1 MIKTIFILVAAIAIV
16 AGRPESKIL
25 GGRNAA
31 LGEIPYQAS
40 LQYWG
45 TTFHFASGVLLNSRW
60 VVTTAQGVFGRAGNS
75 VNIILGIVR
84 RDVTFTNRQSMEIR
98 IHPMFD
104 FNTRHNDIAVIRS
117 AAVIAFTTTISPAT
131 ISPLFFDIGV
141 VADVSGWGS
150 TREDMTN
157 EAVILQRA
165 SVTTVAC
172 PASDFIT
179 FNPMQHIC
187 AGTPVNST
195 APTVGICTI
204 DVGGPVMADNML
216 IAIPFFHDPRFC
228 GRSPD
233 GYLRMSFYR
242 PWIMGNIPLP

>member
-1 MIKTIFILVAAIAIV
+1 MIKTIFILVVAIAIV

-40 LQYWG
+40 LLYWG
-45 TTFHFASGVLLNSRW
+45 TDFHFASGVLLNSRW
-60 VVTTAQGVFGRAGNS
+60 VLTTAKGLFGRAGNS
-75 VNIILGIVR
+75 VNIALGIIR
-84 RDVTFTNRQSMEIR
+84 RDVPFTHRQSMEIR

-104 FNTRHNDIAVIRS
+104 FNTRQNDVAVVRS
-117 AAVIAFTTTISPAT
+117 AAVIAFTSTISPMTMAPT
-131 ISPLFFDIGV
+131 FTGFGV

-150 TREDMTN
+150 TREDMAN

-165 SVTTVAC
+165 SVVTVSC

-179 FNPMQHIC
+179 FNNNQHIC
-187 AGTPVNST
+187 AE
-195 APTVGICTI
+195 APTGSSGAICTI
-204 DVGGPVMADNML
+204 DVGGPLIADNML
-216 IAIPFFHDPRFC
+216 IAISFFHDPRFC

-233 GYLRMSFYR
+233 GYIRISFYR
-242 PWIMGNIPLP
+242 SWIMGNIPLP